1 MSLRWKISLPF
12 LGLVALVITLIT
24 ADAVE
29 AWTVVSRGERVAM
42 ANRVS
47 ERLIEAGAALA
58 VERGTTNRM
67 LGLPEARRGEAR
79 GAVEA
84 ARGRAD
90 AALDAAV
97 AGLAALGHDRLAA
110 ETEALAAARTRL
122 AALRRAVDGAGG
134 AAPSQPAWFAGAT
147 EAVTATA
154 ALRRALEAGELSA
167 AQNLVPTLV
176 AIRDALSE
184 SLEYAGRQRGW
195 IAGVIASARPFSA
208 EELVEIGILS
218 GHVRASRSRWDALA
232 QAGLPPALQAALDGA
247 ARGYYDASAP
257 LLERVLAASS
267 RGEPYP
273 LTAEAWF
280 AEVTGMMNHIEAA
293 IASATTVIE
302 ARVEQSRKDNSLL
315 LTLALTLVAVAVG
328 AAVLLVV
335 FLHRRVLGP
344 LLAIIGAIRRL
355 AAGDLAVSLPAPR
368 GRDEIAALVS
378 ATATF
383 QAQAQANAAL
393 TEEREKLRAEAEER
407 RQASLR
413 AMAETIERE
422 TGAAVAAVDR
432 RNADVMEVVSTLD
445 AIAVSVGEA
454 AGTVSVSAEQALAR
468 ITQAA
473 AAAEELS
480 ASIGEVAGQIARSAT
495 SARGMA
501 ARAET
506 ARRSFDGLASAVQ
519 EIAEVSRLI
528 GTIAGQTNLLALNA
542 TIEAA
547 RAGEAGKGFAV
558 VASEVKTLA
567 TQTAKATEEIS
578 GRVGAIDQATHAAIG
593 EMGEIA
599 AAITELD
606 RVAAAVAEAMAS
618 QTEAVREIAVAVH
631 DAARSAQ
638 AVAEQMR
645 GVSAAAQRNAESA
658 AAVRTIAGAV
668 ASEVSG
674 LRSLLTRVVRTAT
687 EDADQRAAAAAS
699 GTAVAA

>member
-12 LGLVALVITLIT
+12 LGLVAMVIALVA
-24 ADAVE
+24 ADAAE
-29 AWTVVSRGERVAM
+29 AFKVVSRGERVAA

-47 ERLIEAGAALA
+47 ERLIEATAALA

-67 LGLPEARRGEAR
+67 LGLPEARRAEERTAMETAR
-79 GAVEA
+79 A
-84 ARGRAD
+84 RAD
-90 AALDAAV
+90 AALDGALADLEALGSDRIAAET
-97 AGLAALGHDRLAA
+97 AALG
-110 ETEALAAARTRL
+110 AARARL
-122 AALRRAVDGAGG
+122 GELRRAVDGRGG
-134 AAPSQPAWFAGAT
+134 GAPSQPAWFSGAT
-147 EAVTATA
+147 EVIRAVA
-154 ALRRALEAGELSA
+154 ALRRRIEASELGA
-167 AQNLVPTLV
+167 TADLLLALV
-176 AIRDALSE
+176 AMRDALSE
-184 SLEYAGRQRGW
+184 SLEYAGRQRGL

-208 EELVEIGILS
+208 AELVEIGVLR
-218 GHVRASRSRWDALA
+218 GHALANRSRWEGLA
-232 QAGLPPALQAALDGA
+232 QDGTAPALLAALERA
-247 ARGYYDASAP
+247 ATGYYDASAP

-280 AEVTGMMNHIEAA
+280 GEATRMMSHLEAA
-293 IASATTVIE
+293 ISEATNVIE
-302 ARVEQSRKDNSLL
+302 ARVTQSRKENGLL
-315 LTLALTLVAVAVG
+315 LSLSLTLVAVAIG
-328 AAVLLVV
+328 AAALLVV

-344 LLAIIGAIRRL
+344 LLGIVAAVRRL
-355 AAGDLAVSLPAPR
+355 ADGDTTVSLPAVR

-393 TEEREKLRAEAEER
+393 MEEREKLRAEGEQR
-407 RQASLR
+407 RREALR
-413 AMAETIERE
+413 AMAATIERE

-432 RNADVMEVVSTLD
+432 RNADVMGVVGTLD
-445 AIAVSVGEA
+445 EIAVSVGEA

-473 AAAEELS
+473 AASEELS
-480 ASIGEVAGQIARSAT
+480 ASIGEVAQQIARSAS

-501 ARAET
+501 VRAET
-506 ARRSFDGLASAVQ
+506 ARRSFDGLAGAVR

-578 GRVGAIDQATHAAIG
+578 GRVGAIGQATREAVG

-599 AAITELD
+599 AAISDLD
-606 RVAAAVAEAMAS
+606 KVAAAVAEAMAS
-618 QTEAVREIAVAVH
+618 QTEAVREIAAAVH
-631 DAARSAQ
+631 DAARSAR

-645 GVSAAAQRNAESA
+645 TVSAAAQRNGESA
-658 AAVRTIAGAV
+658 AAVQSIAGAV

-674 LRSLLTRVVRTAT
+674 LRSLLTKVLRTAT
-687 EDADQRAAAAAS
+687 EEADQRAQAAAQSLAK
-699 GTAVAA
+699 AA